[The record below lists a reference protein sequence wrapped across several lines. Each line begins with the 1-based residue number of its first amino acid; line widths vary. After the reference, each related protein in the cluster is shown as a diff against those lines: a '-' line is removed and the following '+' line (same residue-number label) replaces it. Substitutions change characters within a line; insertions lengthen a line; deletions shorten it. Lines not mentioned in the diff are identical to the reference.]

1 MSARPAA
8 PVPSQNAIP
17 AAAIWAFGLLMLA
30 GLLALPFLVFKVMA
44 STQNQ
49 AQGMTLAD
57 LAGLPRPAGTLRCT
71 VRETRDKALLAARYE
86 LAPDHLARIRE
97 TLTPGR
103 PDDAFFAAVNT
114 LSPAE
119 KNWLPDPASAGP
131 WRTAHGRA
139 RGHAWTAALD
149 EAANTLWI
157 HAARDADGPA
167 K

>member
-1 MSARPAA
+1 MSERPAA
-8 PVPSQNAIP
+8 KVSNPNAIP
-17 AAAIWAFGLLMLA
+17 SAAIWAFGLAMLA

-57 LAGLPRPAGTLRCT
+57 LAGLPRPTATLRCT
-71 VRETRDKALLAARYE
+71 VRETRDKGLLAARYE

-97 TLTPGR
+97 ALTPGR
-103 PDDAFFAAVNT
+103 PDDAFFAAVKT

-119 KNWLPDPASAGP
+119 KNWLPDPASPGP
-131 WRTAHGRA
+131 WRGAHGRA

-149 EAANTLWI
+149 ESANILWI
-157 HAARDADGPA
+157 HAVRDDTAG